1 MLLSDMNTGETATIV
16 GVFDNHDYTNRLKSF
31 GFVLGARLTVLR
43 VKQNAM
49 HIRIG
54 TSEWAIRRSTAEMV
68 EVA

>member
-1 MLLSDMNTGETATIV
+1 MNTGETATIV
-16 GVFDNHDYTNRLKSF
+16 GVFENHDYTTRLRSF
-31 GFVLGARLTVLR
+31 GFVLGAKLIVLR
-43 VKQNAM
+43 VKRNAM

>member
-16 GVFDNHDYTNRLKSF
+16 GVFENHDYTTRLKSF
-31 GFVLGARLTVLR
+31 GFVLGAKLIVLR
-43 VKQNAM
+43 SNSKAM

-54 TSEWAIRRSTAEMV
+54 TSEWAIRRSSAELV